1 MAKKASANANATA
14 PLRRSNRIAKQPSA
28 RTSGPS
34 TATGNGSPK
43 VLRPLKPKNEL
54 DGLMIKIY
62 AEIHDAAINPIA
74 SADQDEIHS
83 VLRKARTIRFLK
95 LLPKKKRDDVLDALD
110 KFKSTSTRRVGR
122 VYQDAMDIIKVSPPS
137 TSTLKDRLQSF
148 PTLLLLSICSHSSS
162 FRAALADSN
171 LKNPTWKN
179 IVDRLKMPAVSSSL
193 ELFARTRGLEW
204 QRALAASDSD
214 LGVFLKSILRDFDFK
229 PDGITASN
237 FGINANVDLKE
248 VHPNADDSSPYHWVL
263 PLDNKMEAVRCV
275 IEYTVTS
282 DLVRDG
288 FTTANGQGN
297 AATGT
302 TAAPSIKVGDLQS
315 AHQLNISQ
323 TILLPN
329 YDWKNLAAE
338 ADGDP
343 RFCGYKD
350 NHCEVCGSEYSLVSS
365 SGCDCS
371 FADLCSRAGYADS
384 VLVELMT
391 TERTGTGVLALQDIR
406 DKQFLGEYIGEIY
419 PVKRDTAKKNGLGQ
433 AIIARY
439 GGSAGHSY
447 MLEVEI
453 VKASDTAVSDGG
465 NSPAKRRR
473 TTRATGAKGA
483 KTGNRVS
490 KAAKAPA
497 ASPSSG
503 GGNKLGGKMG
513 GKRAQSSRPAFV
525 IDSAVRGNWTRYI
538 NHSCRPNTR
547 FETVNLGHRRV
558 VLVKAMRRIDYDE
571 ELTIDYGDSYFTA
584 FDYGCKCG
592 YGSCRYW
599 REGVGAMPDHVTLK
613 MAVDQKIA
621 PQWAM
626 NDKNVPI
633 VDGKSQKG
641 NGKGSGKG
649 TGNAAAAAAPKGR
662 TTRST
667 TAAAKAA
674 KGAKSGIP

>member
-1 MAKKASANANATA
+1 MAKANANANATA

-95 LLPKKKRDDVLDALD
+95 LLPKKKRDDVLEALD

-171 LKNPTWKN
+171 LKSPTWKN
-179 IVDRLKMPAVSSSL
+179 IVDRIKLPAVSSSL

-204 QRALAASDSD
+204 RRALAASDSD
-214 LGVFLKSILRDFDFK
+214 LGVFLKSVLRDFDFK

-237 FGINANVDLKE
+237 LGINANVDLKDF
-248 VHPNADDSSPYHWVL
+248 HPNADDSSPYHWVL
-263 PLDNKMEAVRCV
+263 PLDNRMEAVRCA

-302 TAAPSIKVGDLQS
+302 TAAPSIKVGDLQA

-350 NHCEVCGSEYSLVSS
+350 NHCE
-365 SGCDCS
+365 
-371 FADLCSRAGYADS
+371 SR
-384 VLVELMT
+384 
-391 TERTGTGVLALQDIR
+391 DIR

-453 VKASDTAVSDGG
+453 VKASDTAASDG
-465 NSPAKRRR
+465 NSPAKKRR
-473 TTRATGAKGA
+473 TRATAAKGA

-490 KAAKAPA
+490 KATA
-497 ASPSSG
+497 ATVISSPSS

-513 GKRAQSSRPAFV
+513 GKRGQSSRPAFV

-558 VLVKAMRRIDYDE
+558 VLVKAMRGIDYGE
-571 ELTIDYGDSYFTA
+571 ELTIDYGDAYFTA

-633 VDGKSQKG
+633 VD
-641 NGKGSGKG
+641 
-649 TGNAAAAAAPKGR
+649 
-662 TTRST
+662 
-667 TAAAKAA
+667 
-674 KGAKSGIP
+674 